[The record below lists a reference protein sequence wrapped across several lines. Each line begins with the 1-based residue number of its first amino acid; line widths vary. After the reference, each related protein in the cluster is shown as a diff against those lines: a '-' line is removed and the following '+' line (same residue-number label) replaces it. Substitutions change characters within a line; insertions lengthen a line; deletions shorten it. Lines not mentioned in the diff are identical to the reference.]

1 MPADARKT
9 RLVRVLC
16 TSKAYYNDGSPRV
29 PVNDLDYM
37 HWVNV
42 HVDWPTHFLEPNNQN
57 FVVERFPP
65 EARAPSPFRYVVF
78 MSHWTAGFF
87 QQFGRPNTLLRSL
100 HGAGG
105 LDVKGSILVAKCDVF
120 GSCIPVETTDIG
132 FIETIRTDLSSRGRR
147 KRSTSQQVSRSTYR
161 VTRRRRSDRGRPSTK
176 EGGRREETGYEEY

>member
-1 MPADARKT
+1 MYCAFMPADARKT

-78 MSHWTAGFF
+78 MSP
-87 QQFGRPNTLLRSL
+87 R
-100 HGAGG
+100 
-105 LDVKGSILVAKCDVF
+105 VSISVI
-120 GSCIPVETTDIG
+120 S
-132 FIETIRTDLSSRGRR
+132 LSS
-147 KRSTSQQVSRSTYR
+147 KSSH
-161 VTRRRRSDRGRPSTK
+161 
-176 EGGRREETGYEEY
+176 